1 MIKKFNKIT
10 VPLMAV
16 TLVIV
21 GTVVGGKLKAHNI
34 NNIFYP
40 HVLEDR
46 IEETI
51 PDKANNTQ
59 VNTFNKLAEK
69 FVNNIVVREDLE
81 VKATGMNYV
90 KIDGNKTYLKDDVY
104 IDKKGEL
111 YISVKDSST
120 LLKNYLASSN
130 LKNLFTKDNIE
141 KAYELAKR
149 DINSVIVEGRVYVP
163 IVFISEKLDIEV
175 SFKSNGLVVNTSKI
189 TGK

>member
-1 MIKKFNKIT
+1 MTKKFNRIT
-10 VPLMAV
+10 APLMAV
-16 TLVIV
+16 SLVIA
-21 GTVVGGKLKAHNI
+21 GTIAGGKLKAHNI